1 MGILYR
7 MRKAESE
14 AEDAGR
20 RVLLAGA
27 DEKLSI
33 KRRLVWLANT
43 ETDKRAKRVY
53 RNAYGTIRI

>member
-1 MGILYR
+1 MGLLHR
-7 MRKAESE
+7 LARAQSE

-20 RVLLAGA
+20 RVLLAPP

-43 ETDKRAKRVY
+43 ETDKKAKRVY
-53 RNAYGTIRI
+53 RDAYRTIRV